1 MNYGTYILIMFI
13 VWLLVT
19 LYQENSEK
27 IHYKIESLEYESKY
41 QDLRDEYFDLIPYID
56 ETNTIKLELVL
67 KEKYD
72 KGEN

>member
-1 MNYGTYILIMFI
+1 MNYGTYILMMFI

-27 IHYKIESLEYESKY
+27 IRYKIESLEYKSKY

>member
-41 QDLRDEYFDLIPYID
+41 QDLRDEYFDLIPIEKDGVITY
-56 ETNTIKLELVL
+56 KLEP
-67 KEKYD
+67 KESMKE
-72 KGEN
+72 G

>member
-1 MNYGTYILIMFI
+1 MNYGIYILMMFI
-13 VWLLVT
+13 VWLLVR

-27 IHYKIESLEYESKY
+27 IRYKIESLEYESKY